1 MSHASCTIAC
11 SLACGIGW
19 RGRRVSCWPMYA
31 GFGVM
36 MERTDEED
44 IVVDVLFVEFDVKS
58 ELM

>member
-1 MSHASCTIAC
+1 
-11 SLACGIGW
+11 
-19 RGRRVSCWPMYA
+19 MYA